1 MTVFHQ
7 CVRDERMLEKFITH
21 DIQDVSALLSPADKC
36 VKATEGR
43 AWHSP
48 AAPVTKEERKRNA
61 GTTA

>member
-1 MTVFHQ
+1 
-7 CVRDERMLEKFITH
+7 MLEKFVTH

-48 AAPVTKEERKRNA
+48 AAPVTKEESKRNA